1 MSTFDVRDLP
11 DADSQIAATAY
22 HCISDSSIWRER
34 PHGLTLNPASSCIP
48 ESILLPLAM
57 LSQEV
62 CLQRR
67 SSIWWTV
74 SRYTWHPSRS
84 ALGSNT
90 SGSNP
95 ITVSSVRHRL
105 SVAAWAALLSPGQ
118 HGRPATISS
127 RHPPPRQMSTAA
139 GATTWSVGLQDF
151 SKRAATQKENFEKGE
166 RQKIPFGSLCE

>member
-11 DADSQIAATAY
+11 DADSQIAARHITAFLIHRY
-22 HCISDSSIWRER
+22 GVSDPTGSHSTQLLPVFLR
-34 PHGLTLNPASSCIP
+34 
-48 ESILLPLAM
+48 SILLPLAM

-105 SVAAWAALLSPGQ
+105 SVAAGLRSCRPAARPTSNHQLSP
-118 HGRPATISS
+118 PAT
-127 RHPPPRQMSTAA
+127 RQMSTAA